1 MENPA
6 SEAAGREI
14 PFFRPSIGERE
25 IAAVVACLRSGWLT
39 TGPVARS
46 FEASFSD
53 AIGEGVAS
61 VAVTSA
67 TAAMHLGLEGL
78 GVGPG
83 DEVILPTLTFTAT
96 AEVIRYL
103 GATPIFVDIDRDTL
117 CIGPAQVEPAIT
129 SRTRVIMPVHFGGRC
144 CDMTGLRALA
154 DRSGLKILDD
164 AAHAFPASHAGQ
176 PIGRCGADATA
187 FSFYANKTIT
197 TGEGGMLV
205 TRDPALA
212 ARARTMRLHG
222 IDRDVFNRF
231 TDRAGPW
238 SYDVVAPG
246 YKYNMTD
253 IAAAMGSVQLD
264 RRTEFHLK
272 RTRLAARYDD
282 ALHDLPVILPPQAA
296 EGDVHSWHLYL
307 LQLRDDANIS
317 REDFIQALR
326 DKGISCSV
334 HYRPLHQMSFWKP
347 FCTKHD
353 FPNAEDYYRRCI
365 SLPLFM
371 AMSDDEQSYVIDAI
385 RKTLVR

>member
-1 MENPA
+1 MVH
-6 SEAAGREI
+6 REV

-25 IAAVVACLRSGWLT
+25 IAAVAACLRSGWLT
-39 TGPVARS
+39 TGPAAKA
-46 FEASFSD
+46 FEASFSE
-53 AIGEGVAS
+53 AVGAGVTS
-61 VAVTSA
+61 LAVTSA

-78 GVGPG
+78 GVGAG

-103 GATPIFVDIDRDTL
+103 GATPIFVDVDPDTL

-154 DRSGLKILDD
+154 DKAGLKILDD

-176 PIGRCGADATA
+176 SIGRCGADATA

-205 TRDPALA
+205 TRDPDLA

-238 SYDVVAPG
+238 FYDVVAPG

-253 IAAAMGSVQLD
+253 VAAAMGCVQLD

-272 RTRLAARYDD
+272 RTQIAQRYD
-282 ALHDLPVILPPQAA
+282 
-296 EGDVHSWHLYL
+296 
-307 LQLRDDANIS
+307 N
-317 REDFIQALR
+317 ALR
-326 DKGISCSV
+326 DLPSFSRRMRRRATFIPGTSTCCSFGTTPIFHAISSFRPFATGGFRAPFTIVPCTRCHSGRRSLRNRSSRTPTTIIAGASRYRCSW
-334 HYRPLHQMSFWKP
+334 Q
-347 FCTKHD
+347 C
-353 FPNAEDYYRRCI
+353 
-365 SLPLFM
+365 
-371 AMSDDEQSYVIDAI
+371 
-385 RKTLVR
+385 RKTNSLTS